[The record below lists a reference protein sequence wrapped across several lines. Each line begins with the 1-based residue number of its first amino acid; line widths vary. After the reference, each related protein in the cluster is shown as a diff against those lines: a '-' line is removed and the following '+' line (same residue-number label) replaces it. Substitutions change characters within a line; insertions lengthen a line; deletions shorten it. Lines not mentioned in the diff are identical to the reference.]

1 MNTAAS
7 SNVNRQLT
15 HQRRRKNEGD
25 TRVWFWMTPE
35 TRASYDRLRL
45 RYVGRQEHMM
55 AAALQALELELERID
70 ELHDERP

>member
-1 MNTAAS
+1 MIPANTTAS

-35 TRASYDRLRL
+35 TRTVYNRLR
-45 RYVGRQEHMM
+45 RQFDGKQEDMM
-55 AAALQALELELERID
+55 AAALRALEKA
-70 ELHDERP
+70 P